1 MFTTVRQYRCDPA
14 DAQEIVRLTD
24 EFADSISMV
33 DGFDG
38 YEVVDCGD
46 GMLFTITV
54 CDTREAC
61 ERSVEMA
68 AEFVRENMG
77 DLQIE
82 RIGAW
87 TGELRVNRARAG
99 LMDLVH
105 A

>member
-14 DAQEIVRLTD
+14 DVEEIVRLTD
-24 EFADSISMV
+24 DFADTVAEM

-46 GMLFTITV
+46 GNILTITV

-61 ERSVEMA
+61 ERSIEMA

-82 RIGAW
+82 RISAS
-87 TGELRVNRARAG
+87 TGELRVNRAGSRI
-99 LMDLVH
+99 MELVH